1 MKFKS
6 FCVFLSLMMAGCANF
21 PVEDIY
27 TEKLTTEK
35 RHVDDV
41 DIRVDVS
48 TLTDDIVLVKVCD
61 SGVTI
66 SPGIRTQL
74 SCHTWSAPGAEANEP
89 GFGFTSVDVHQGE
102 EGGMAG
108 TGKHGFTTYKTLAFH
123 KNESGD
129 AVMSLREIWR
139 ANGNDSEERTFAPE
153 SETII
158 MVPAPGDVSEVTTR
172 SLGVMGYLFVHVG
185 KNVRFDDGNLAL
197 N

>member
-89 GFGFTSVDVHQGE
+89 GFGLPVLMFTKVKKVAWRVLENTVSRPIRRWLFIRMKV
-102 EGGMAG
+102 
-108 TGKHGFTTYKTLAFH
+108 
-123 KNESGD
+123 
-129 AVMSLREIWR
+129 VML
-139 ANGNDSEERTFAPE
+139 
-153 SETII
+153 
-158 MVPAPGDVSEVTTR
+158 
-172 SLGVMGYLFVHVG
+172 
-185 KNVRFDDGNLAL
+185 
-197 N
+197 